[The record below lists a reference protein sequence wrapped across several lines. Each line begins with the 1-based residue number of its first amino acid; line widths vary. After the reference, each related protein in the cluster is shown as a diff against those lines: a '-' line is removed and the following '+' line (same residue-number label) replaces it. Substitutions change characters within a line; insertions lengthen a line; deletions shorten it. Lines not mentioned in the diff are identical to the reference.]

1 MKVWPFVVA
10 LRREVTN
17 HRLVHWLKTVV
28 LSETEK
34 AHMMRQ
40 VGIKKT
46 VRNLGNE
53 ITVEVSLLQ
62 VTSKPE
68 CHDNSGMSSA
78 DIRLLAERCPAW
90 RRRELDLLVL
100 HGTWEGVA

>member
-28 LSETEK
+28 LSEAEK

-40 VGIKKT
+40 VGIK
-46 VRNLGNE
+46 
-53 ITVEVSLLQ
+53 
-62 VTSKPE
+62 
-68 CHDNSGMSSA
+68 
-78 DIRLLAERCPAW
+78 
-90 RRRELDLLVL
+90 
-100 HGTWEGVA
+100 